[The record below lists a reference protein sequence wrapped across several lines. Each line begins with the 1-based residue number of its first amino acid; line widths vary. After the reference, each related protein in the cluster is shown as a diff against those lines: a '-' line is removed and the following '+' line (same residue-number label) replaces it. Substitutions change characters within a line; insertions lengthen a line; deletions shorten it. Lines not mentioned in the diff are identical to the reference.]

1 MTPWFPASLKSRW
14 CGWSLLP
21 PGFLFPVKEQVA
33 SLGGSNALPPCG
45 CSSTVELLPS
55 KQTVARS
62 NRVIRLLYK
71 YFEGK
76 YYGHVMSK
84 ILVNELVNLAG
95 NDKITFSEGAKV
107 SSGETLDLNG
117 ATITL
122 SDGIGL
128 NNQLLASSGSGL
140 KWITFTD
147 TNSAYAFS
155 AVNDAVNDIKL
166 RLTGSGDAAG
176 QVNTVALTGAG
187 GISITEN
194 AGTITFTGTTIN
206 TTYDLLFSDAINGA
220 NVELTD
226 SNGGTDTLILK
237 GGSNITVT
245 RNNNEVTFATSLSG
259 TVGAPST
266 TTDNAI
272 PLFDGTNGTL
282 LSDSALVVDASSNLT
297 GVNSITTATQT
308 ASKIPFWYDVQ
319 ASFPS
324 ATTYEGAL
332 AFNDS
337 DNQMY
342 YAAGNS
348 WYRIARY
355 DDIQQDT
362 NTTYSVGFNSTNVL
376 TLTGSDT
383 TTDTVSFLRN
393 PYGDTEIYTNGDTLT
408 FTSRKY
414 AVSSETGT
422 GNTVKLRLTG
432 THYTTGGNVYGTPV
446 VDDIVFA
453 GADGLTVER
462 TDENTITL
470 RQGGGGGGSSTYTDN
485 NAKDAAAQALL
496 NGTQLGIAFTYDS
509 TNKVINAQVGTVP
522 TTYTITTGAQ
532 TGDYLFTGSD
542 RTNTF
547 TGDADP
553 GILIYAGDTITF
565 DNSSTYVSHP
575 MYIRVANGGSSVSNP
590 AATGEGTATVSWTPT
605 VAGTYYYQCSAHS
618 NMVGT
623 ITVLS
628 SGGGGGG
635 GSAILY
641 DLYGTNTTSN
651 NVFLNLDPSTGT
663 TDQIEFAGG
672 DATTIT
678 WDSGNNRATIASPAQ
693 VQPDWNATSGL
704 AEILNK
710 PTIPVAY
717 TLPAATTTT
726 LGGMIAGTGINIQPS
741 GQIETSLQIITDA
754 NNSTTNDL
762 SAAGLTLN
770 TNYTSVTGATGDIKR
785 IGDLPY
791 YHDGTD
797 WRLFYLTGEP
807 TSAAQ
812 TDVNFDDVQVR
823 LTGTTN
829 GHSQGYIYNHV
840 TGGWFAKA
848 SGASSITSPVKYGSY
863 AIEFDGTNA
872 GYIRTTNDDPARPII
887 TFPDNTYSTT
897 AKRGGFPDFSG
908 DWTFEAWVRFDDL
921 SGSPAD
927 RWGIMCRT
935 KVNGTGAG
943 LGVGL
948 SLLKDS
954 GSMDWLL
961 GWYNGTTLT
970 TDGVNVPFQA
980 FHDYGAF
987 TWQEDTWYHISVSRR
1002 ASDGRLFCHI
1012 NGNFVAPTAAA
1023 NGEYFDTDLNQTVN
1037 VAGEYEFR
1045 LGNNRSNV
1053 ASFSSASYHRNHH
1066 LLGAIDDVRWTDYQ
1080 RHDNTNFTPPT
1091 EAYPITAPAPP
1102 TVDPDWDDVVL
1113 RLPFDTNLNDV
1124 SSNELTTVANSFNV
1138 RLATTPLKYGTAVLD
1153 IDSPTYYLR
1162 VEDPSYVVGFG
1173 GTWTAEFWFN
1183 LDSVPTQTG
1192 SRNSFWGTSS
1202 TGGSEQEVG
1211 FGLECYSASSA
1222 TLRFYWRNGNTAI
1235 EMHHDDLESSD
1246 VVGKWSHVAVTRDS
1260 QGDMKVYFNGYRLR
1274 YNAADNDYFNDTSIS
1289 SGINAD
1295 NQFRFGHPGD
1305 PVNSSEDGFDGFI
1318 DDFRLTST
1326 VKYTD
1331 NFTPPTGPLPTTG
1344 TVTPDSGT
1352 TTSSVT
1358 GLATRADLTGS
1369 LTLDDNATGDLNI
1382 TGYKAYSL
1390 VTVETD
1396 ADAWV
1401 RVYTDAAARTADAY
1415 RSEGQDPFPGD
1426 GVIAETRGSGV
1437 IRMTP
1442 PAFGYN
1448 NDSPNIGDTIYTRVT
1463 NRSGSTATIN
1473 VTLTAIRLEA

>member
-1 MTPWFPASLKSRW
+1 
-14 CGWSLLP
+14 
-21 PGFLFPVKEQVA
+21 
-33 SLGGSNALPPCG
+33 
-45 CSSTVELLPS
+45 
-55 KQTVARS
+55 
-62 NRVIRLLYK
+62 
-71 YFEGK
+71 
-76 YYGHVMSK
+76 MSK

-95 NDKITFSEGAKV
+95 NDKVTFAEGAKV

-122 SDGIGL
+122 SDGVGL
-128 NNQLLASSGSGL
+128 NNQLLASSGAGL
-140 KWITFTD
+140 KWVTFTD
-147 TNSAYAFS
+147 TNSAYTFS
-155 AVNDAVNDIKL
+155 SVNDAVNDIKL
-166 RLTGSGDAAG
+166 RLTGTGDATG

-194 AGTITFTGTTIN
+194 AGTITFTGTTVN
-206 TTYDLLFSDAINGA
+206 TTYDLVFGDEINGA
-220 NVELTD
+220 NVQLTGSD
-226 SNGGTDTLILK
+226 SSTDTLILK
-237 GGSNITVT
+237 GGSNIDITRSNNQVT
-245 RNNNEVTFATSLSG
+245 ISTSLSG

-266 TTDNAI
+266 VTDNAI
-272 PLFDGTNGTL
+272 ALFDGTNGSL

-308 ASKIPFWYDVQ
+308 ASKIPFWYDQ
-319 ASFPS
+319 AGNFPS

-362 NTTYSVGFNSTNVL
+362 NTTYSFGFNSTNVL
-376 TLTGSDT
+376 TLTASDT
-383 TTDTVSFLRN
+383 TTDTVTFNTNS
-393 PYGDTEIYTNGDTLT
+393 YGDTLIYSSGDTLT

-422 GNTVKLRLTG
+422 GNTVRLRLTG
-432 THYTTGGNVYGTPV
+432 THYNLNGTVNGVPTT
-446 VDDIVFA
+446 DDIVFA

-462 TDENTITL
+462 TDANTITL
-470 RQGGGGGGSSTYTDN
+470 RQAAASGGSSYTDN
-485 NAKDAAAQALL
+485 DAKDAAAQALL

-509 TNKVINAQVGTVP
+509 TNKVINAQVGTTP
-522 TTYTITTGAQ
+522 TTYNITTGAQ
-532 TGDYLFTGSD
+532 VGDYLFTGSD
-542 RTNTF
+542 RSSTF

-553 GILIYAGDTITF
+553 SITLYAGDTITF
-565 DNSSTYVSHP
+565 DNSSTYISHP

-628 SGGGGGG
+628 SGGGGG

-710 PTIPVAY
+710 PTIPAAY

-726 LGGMIAGTGINIQPS
+726 LGGITAGTGISIQPS
-741 GQIETSLQIITDA
+741 GEIETSLQIITDA

-762 SAAGLTLN
+762 SAAGFKLN
-770 TNYTSVTGATGDIKR
+770 TNYTTVTGATGDIKR

-797 WRLFYLTGEP
+797 WRLFYLTGQP

-812 TDVNFDDVQVR
+812 TDVNFDDVEVRMDFETVNSSSVPLNQVSG
-823 LTGTTN
+823 LPWAINTSSPGFVGIDSSPTKFGTQSFRFSTTSN
-829 GHSQGYIYNHV
+829 
-840 TGGWFAKA
+840 
-848 SGASSITSPVKYGSY
+848 ITSNY
-863 AIEFDGTNA
+863 AYWTIPQTAN
-872 GYIRTTNDDPARPII
+872 ISTS
-887 TFPDNTYSTT
+887 PDLVTINQYNWPSV
-897 AKRGGFPDFSG
+897 KRGGNIDWSG
-908 DWTFEAWVRFDDL
+908 DWTVEF
-921 SGSPAD
+921 
-927 RWGIMCRT
+927 
-935 KVNGTGAG
+935 
-943 LGVGL
+943 
-948 SLLKDS
+948 
-954 GSMDWLL
+954 WL
-961 GWYNGTTLT
+961 YPTTLPT
-970 TDGVNVPFQA
+970 AGNSHGIFHVTSTVINDGSHGLTMYADSNGDIQFRWNNYRHTSDVVLGLNSSFVS
-980 FHDYGAF
+980 GTVLN
-987 TWQEDTWYHISVSRR
+987 TWNHVALTRT
-1002 ASDGRLFCHI
+1002 ASDGRIILHW
-1012 NGNFVAPTAAA
+1012 NGVAQLPAQT
-1023 NGEYFDTDLNQTVN
+1023 FTDVN
-1037 VAGEYEFR
+1037 VDALNTAGCSTYFGRFTSQYQSGFNSVLDLQGGLEA
-1045 LGNNRSNV
+1045 N
-1053 ASFSSASYHRNHH
+1053 
-1066 LLGAIDDVRWTDYQ
+1066 IDDLRITQFARYNTD
-1080 RHDNTNFTPPT
+1080 TFTVAT
-1091 EAYPITAPAPP
+1091 EAYPITAPAPA
-1102 TVDPDWDDVVL
+1102 TVDPDWTNVKL

-1124 SSNELTTVANSFNV
+1124 SSYEETATLTSGATAAGFGVVTTTV
-1138 RLATTPLKYGTAVLD
+1138 KYGTGALRTNSTDHRVFYAQGDTHLSLGASTWTVEFW
-1153 IDSPTYYLR
+1153 INFDSLPAHNTTYGGRHCIFSNTSANSSLQ
-1162 VEDPSYVVGFG
+1162 DLGFG
-1173 GTWTAEFWFN
+1173 IW
-1183 LDSVPTQTG
+1183 
-1192 SRNSFWGTSS
+1192 
-1202 TGGSEQEVG
+1202 
-1211 FGLECYSASSA
+1211 SA
-1222 TLRFYWRNGNTAI
+1222 TADNLSYRFYWRNAATALVLHSENI
-1235 EMHHDDLESSD
+1235 PSTLLT
-1246 VVGKWSHVAVTRDS
+1246 GGYNHVAVTRDS
-1260 QGDMKVYFNGYRLR
+1260 NDNIKVYFNGYYLK
-1274 YNAADNDYFNDTSIS
+1274 YNSADDALFSDTSIPTT
-1289 SGINAD
+1289 IHTD
-1295 NQFRFGHPGD
+1295 NIFTIGHPWD
-1305 PVNSSEDGFDGFI
+1305 TVNTYEEGFDGFI
-1318 DDFRLTST
+1318 DDFRFTSD
-1326 VKYTD
+1326 VKYTE
-1331 NFTPPTGPLPTTG
+1331 NFTPPSGALPATG
-1344 TVTPDSGT
+1344 TVTPGSGDS
-1352 TTSSVT
+1352 TSSVT

-1369 LTLDDNATGDLNI
+1369 VTLDDNATGDLNI

-1415 RSEGQDPFPGD
+1415 RSEGHDPFPGD